1 VLTVEP
7 ELVSSYVAT
16 GQILYVFR
24 PVLNHGERSLR
35 TSEAAACA
43 AEQGQFWAMHG
54 LLFERQDEVWATGE
68 ADLVPLM
75 ARYAAEVG
83 LNPDAFDACV
93 AAGEALAQVQALDAE
108 QRERGIRA
116 QPIFE
121 IGDTR
126 LVGSQPFSV
135 FQRLI
140 EENRP

>member
-7 ELVSSYVAT
+7 ELVETYVAT
-16 GQILYVFR
+16 GQVLYVFR
-24 PVLNHGERSLR
+24 PVLNHGDRSLR

-43 AEQGQFWAMHG
+43 AEQGRFWAMHR
-54 LLFERQDEVWATGE
+54 LLFERQDEVWATDE
-68 ADLVPLM
+68 AGLAALM
-75 ARYAAEVG
+75 SDYAVVAG
-83 LNPDAFDACV
+83 LDPAAFAACV
-93 AAGEALAQVQALDAE
+93 EAGEALALVQALNAE

-140 EENRP
+140 EQ